1 MDLHQEQEEF
11 NDDYSENESEPR
23 VKKHEAIRVLTILFV
38 LGLYFFIFL
47 KILFIS

>member
-1 MDLHQEQEEF
+1 MELHQEQEEF
-11 NDDYSENESEPR
+11 NDDLSENELEPKENR
-23 VKKHEAIRVLTILFV
+23 HEAVRVLTILFV